1 MFDEVGVRT
10 SWQKQSVNATLK
22 LTDLEFLEQS
32 AFMERCH
39 GDLISVCTV
48 TG

>member
-22 LTDLEFLEQS
+22 LVDFEFLEQLV
-32 AFMERCH
+32 FMECYH
-39 GDLISVCTV
+39 GDLICVYT
-48 TG
+48 